1 MNFGAAADEGEAL
14 RQFHAEHVGGGV
26 DVAQGAEEIERSALV
41 IGLKSLGGHDL
52 ENVTGGDE
60 FF

>member
-1 MNFGAAADEGEAL
+1 MNFGTAADEGEAL
-14 RQFHAEHVGGGV
+14 WELHTEHVGGGV
-26 DVAQGAEEIERSALV
+26 DVAQGAEQIERSALV

-52 ENVTGGDE
+52 EDITCGDE

>member
-14 RQFHAEHVGGGV
+14 GEFHTEHVGGGV
-26 DVAQGAEEIERSALV
+26 DVAQGAEEIEWSAV
-41 IGLKSLGGHDL
+41 VVGLESLGGHDL
-52 ENVTGGDE
+52 EDVTGGDE